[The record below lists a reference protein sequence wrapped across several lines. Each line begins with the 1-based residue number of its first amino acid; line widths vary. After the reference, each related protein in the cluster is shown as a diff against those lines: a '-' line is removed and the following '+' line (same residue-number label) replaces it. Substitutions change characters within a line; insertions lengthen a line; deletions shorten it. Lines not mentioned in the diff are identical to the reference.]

1 LLCKSS
7 LAQLVLS
14 ALNNQ
19 FTSGERVATIR
30 PFNALRPEAERA
42 PQVAAVPYDV
52 VSTEEARALASGNPW
67 SFLHVSRPEID
78 LPTGTPIYSDEVYAK
93 AGDNFARLIRECPL
107 IQEETPSLY
116 LYRLIM
122 GDHEQIGVVACCSV
136 DEYDSDIIRKHERTR
151 RDKEDDR
158 TRHIMVLRA
167 QTGPVLLTY
176 RDRPEISS
184 LVADAL
190 AGNPPLYDFV
200 GKDDI
205 RHTIWRVPNYDPLV
219 IAFRE
224 VTYFYIADGHHRAAS
239 ASRARAELREAS
251 FANIGN
257 EEYHFFQCVL
267 FPDSQLQILPYNRI
281 VRDLNGLSVEEFLA
295 RVREKFSVLENAAPS
310 PSERGHWS
318 IYLNGRWYGLALKDD
333 AKTSAGIVESLDVS
347 ILQDLLLDSILGIK
361 DVRTDKRI
369 DFVGGI
375 RGTEELEELVDEGK
389 AAVAFSL
396 YPTTIEDLLKV
407 SDAGEIMPPKSTWFE
422 PKLRDGLLSHQ
433 I

>member
-1 LLCKSS
+1 M
-7 LAQLVLS
+7 
-14 ALNNQ
+14 
-19 FTSGERVATIR
+19 ATIR

-52 VSTEEARALASGNPW
+52 VNTEEARALASGNPW

-78 LPTGTPIYSDEVYAK
+78 LPAGTPIYSDEVYAK
-93 AGDNFARLIRECPL
+93 AGHNFARLIKECPL
-107 IQEETPSLY
+107 IAEETPSLY

-122 GDHEQIGVVACCSV
+122 GNHEQIGVVACCSV
-136 DEYDSDIIRKHERTR
+136 DEYDRDIIRKHERTR

-176 RDRPEISS
+176 RDRPEIRS
-184 LVADAL
+184 LVASAL
-190 AGNPPLYDFV
+190 VGNPPLYDFV
-200 GKDDI
+200 ANDDI

-219 IAFRE
+219 GAFRE
-224 VTYFYIADGHHRAAS
+224 VSHLYIADGHHRAAS
-239 ASRARAELREAS
+239 ASRARAELKETA
-251 FANIGN
+251 FAFIGN
-257 EEYHFFQCVL
+257 EEYNFFQCVL

-281 VRDLNGLSVEEFLA
+281 VRDLNGLSPEAFLS
-295 RVREKFSVLENAAPS
+295 RVRESFSITEDASRA

-318 IYLNGRWYGLALKDD
+318 MYLDRRWYGLALSDD
-333 AKTSAGIVESLDVS
+333 AKTTAGVVESLDVS
-347 ILQDLLLDSILGIK
+347 ILQDRLLDSILGIK

-375 RGTEELEELVDEGK
+375 RGTEELEKLVNEGQ
-389 AAVAFSL
+389 AAAAFSL
-396 YPTTIEDLLKV
+396 YPTTIDDLLKV